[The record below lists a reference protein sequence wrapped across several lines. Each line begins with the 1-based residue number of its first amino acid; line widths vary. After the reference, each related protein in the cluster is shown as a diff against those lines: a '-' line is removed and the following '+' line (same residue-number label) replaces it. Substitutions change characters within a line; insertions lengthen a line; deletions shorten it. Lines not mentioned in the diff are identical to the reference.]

1 LFVIIKE
8 RRPRELPMEEDVVVQ
23 VHVQEHGANIEDQVN
38 DPMEED
44 DDANNIVEEDGTN
57 ILIQETFNNVGMDD
71 DDDQLDGV
79 FDIPVLEK
87 ESQPLYEG
95 SKTSLLSAI
104 LLLVNLKVMNGFS
117 NTCVTQ
123 LLRYVIYFVT
133 LST

>member
-1 LFVIIKE
+1 MPWGTSCGGRCGCTIACSGTW
-8 RRPRELPMEEDVVVQ
+8 R
-23 VHVQEHGANIEDQVN
+23 NIEDQVN

-57 ILIQETFNNVGMDD
+57 ILIQETFNNDGMDD

-79 FDIPVLEK
+79 FDIPILEK
-87 ESQPLYEG
+87 ASQPLYEG
-95 SKTSLLSAI
+95 SKISLLSAI
-104 LLLVNLKVMNGFS
+104 LLLVNLKVMNGLS

-133 LST
+133 LSK

>member
-1 LFVIIKE
+1 
-8 RRPRELPMEEDVVVQ
+8 MEEDVVVQ
-23 VHVQEHGANIEDQVN
+23 APVQEHGANIEDQVN

-44 DDANNIVEEDGTN
+44 DDANNTVEEDGTN

-87 ESQPLYEG
+87 ATQPLYEG

-104 LLLVNLKVMNGFS
+104 LLLVNLKVMNGLS

-133 LST
+133 FST